1 MVIWKGDPTLH
12 IRQVKTKFKMPFIR
26 RGEKKKTWYL
36 FFGNMQMN

>member
-26 RGEKKKTWYL
+26 RGEKK
-36 FFGNMQMN
+36 NMVFIFW

>member
-26 RGEKKKTWYL
+26 RGEKKK
-36 FFGNMQMN
+36 NMVFIFW